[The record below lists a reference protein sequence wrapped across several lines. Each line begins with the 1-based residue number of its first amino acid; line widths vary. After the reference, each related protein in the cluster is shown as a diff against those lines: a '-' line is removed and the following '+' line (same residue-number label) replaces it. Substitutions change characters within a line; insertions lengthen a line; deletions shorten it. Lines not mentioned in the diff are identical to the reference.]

1 MKENKNKHLRNIA
14 KKIAKLEKEIRLGNN
29 VQENRDKIENIMC
42 SLDFGDI
49 IFIDSYIMEKKLL
62 DFLNKKRLKED

>member
-14 KKIAKLEKEIRLGNN
+14 KKIAKLEKEIHLGNN
-29 VQENRDKIENIMC
+29 VQVNRKKIEDIMC

-49 IFIDSYIMEKKLL
+49 IFIDDYISKKKLI
-62 DFLNKKRLKED
+62 DKK

>member
-14 KKIAKLEKEIRLGNN
+14 KKIAKLEKEINLGNN
-29 VQENRDKIENIMC
+29 VQENRKEIKNIMC

-49 IFIDSYIMEKKLL
+49 IFIDNYIMEKKLL
-62 DFLNKKRLKED
+62 NFLDKKV

>member
-14 KKIAKLEKEIRLGNN
+14 KKIAKLEKEINLGNN
-29 VQENRDKIENIMC
+29 VQGNREKIENIMC

-49 IFIDSYIMEKKLL
+49 IFIDNYIIEKKLL
-62 DFLNKKRLKED
+62 NFLDKKD

>member
-14 KKIAKLEKEIRLGNN
+14 KKIAKLEKEINLGNN
-29 VQENRDKIENIMC
+29 VQGNKKKIENIMC

-49 IFIDSYIMEKKLL
+49 IFIDNYIMEKKLL
-62 DFLNKKRLKED
+62 NFLDKKV

>member
-14 KKIAKLEKEIRLGNN
+14 KKIAKLEKEINLGNN
-29 VQENRDKIENIMC
+29 VQVNRKKIENIMC

-49 IFIDSYIMEKKLL
+49 VFIDNYIMEKKLL
-62 DFLNKKRLKED
+62 NFLDKKV

>member
-14 KKIAKLEKEIRLGNN
+14 KKIAKLEKEIHLGNN
-29 VQENRDKIENIMC
+29 VQVNRKKIEDIMC

-49 IFIDSYIMEKKLL
+49 IFIDNYIYKKKLI
-62 DFLNKKRLKED
+62 D

>member
-14 KKIAKLEKEIRLGNN
+14 KKIAKLEKEIYLGNN
-29 VQENRDKIENIMC
+29 IQVNRKKIEDIMC

-49 IFIDSYIMEKKLL
+49 IFIDNYISKKKLI
-62 DFLNKKRLKED
+62 D

>member
-29 VQENRDKIENIMC
+29 VQVNRYKIENIMC

-49 IFIDSYIMEKKLL
+49 IFIDNYISKKKLI
-62 DFLNKKRLKED
+62 D

>member
-14 KKIAKLEKEIRLGNN
+14 KKIAKLEKEINLGNN
-29 VQENRDKIENIMC
+29 VQGNRKEIENIMC

-49 IFIDSYIMEKKLL
+49 IFIDNYIMEKKLL
-62 DFLNKKRLKED
+62 NFLDKKV

>member
-14 KKIAKLEKEIRLGNN
+14 KKISKLENEILLGKN
-29 VQENRDKIENIMC
+29 VQENRDTIENIMC

-49 IFIDSYIMEKKLL
+49 IFIDDYISKKKLI
-62 DFLNKKRLKED
+62 DKKKI

>member
-29 VQENRDKIENIMC
+29 VQVNRKKIEDIMC

-49 IFIDSYIMEKKLL
+49 IFIDNYISKKKLI
-62 DFLNKKRLKED
+62 D

>member
-29 VQENRDKIENIMC
+29 VQMNRDKIENIMC

-49 IFIDSYIMEKKLL
+49 IFIDDYISKKKLI
-62 DFLNKKRLKED
+62 DKKKI

>member
-29 VQENRDKIENIMC
+29 VQMNRDKIENIMC

-49 IFIDSYIMEKKLL
+49 IFIDNYISKKKLI
-62 DFLNKKRLKED
+62 D

>member
-14 KKIAKLEKEIRLGNN
+14 KKIAKLEKEINLGNN
-29 VQENRDKIENIMC
+29 VQVNRKKIEDIMC

-49 IFIDSYIMEKKLL
+49 IFIDNYISKKKLI
-62 DFLNKKRLKED
+62 D

>member
-49 IFIDSYIMEKKLL
+49 IFIDNYIMEKKLL
-62 DFLNKKRLKED
+62 NFLDKKD

>member
-29 VQENRDKIENIMC
+29 VQVNRDKIENIMC

-49 IFIDSYIMEKKLL
+49 IFIDNYISKKKLI
-62 DFLNKKRLKED
+62 D

>member
-49 IFIDSYIMEKKLL
+49 IFIDNYISKKKLI
-62 DFLNKKRLKED
+62 D

>member
-42 SLDFGDI
+42 SLNFGDI
-49 IFIDSYIMEKKLL
+49 IFIDNYISKKKLI
-62 DFLNKKRLKED
+62 D

>member
-14 KKIAKLEKEIRLGNN
+14 KKIANLEKEIRLGNN
-29 VQENRDKIENIMC
+29 VQMNRDKIENIMC

-49 IFIDSYIMEKKLL
+49 IFIDDYISKKKLI
-62 DFLNKKRLKED
+62 D

>member
-49 IFIDSYIMEKKLL
+49 IFIDDYISKKKLI
-62 DFLNKKRLKED
+62 D

>member
-14 KKIAKLEKEIRLGNN
+14 KKIAKLENEILLGRN

-49 IFIDSYIMEKKLL
+49 IFIDNYISKKKLI
-62 DFLNKKRLKED
+62 D

>member
-14 KKIAKLEKEIRLGNN
+14 KKIAKQEKEIHLGNN
-29 VQENRDKIENIMC
+29 VQVNRKKIEDIMC

-49 IFIDSYIMEKKLL
+49 IFIDNYISKKKLI
-62 DFLNKKRLKED
+62 D

>member
-14 KKIAKLEKEIRLGNN
+14 KKIAKLEKEMRLGNN
-29 VQENRDKIENIMC
+29 VQENKKKIENIMC

-49 IFIDSYIMEKKLL
+49 IFIDNYIMEKKLL
-62 DFLNKKRLKED
+62 NFLDKKV

>member
-14 KKIAKLEKEIRLGNN
+14 KKIAKLEKEINLGNN
-29 VQENRDKIENIMC
+29 VQVNRKKIENIMC

-49 IFIDSYIMEKKLL
+49 IFIDNYIMEKKLL
-62 DFLNKKRLKED
+62 NFLDKKV

>member
-42 SLDFGDI
+42 SLEFGDI
-49 IFIDSYIMEKKLL
+49 IFIDNYISKKKLI
-62 DFLNKKRLKED
+62 D

>member
-14 KKIAKLEKEIRLGNN
+14 KKIAKLENEILLGRN

-42 SLDFGDI
+42 FLDFGDI
-49 IFIDSYIMEKKLL
+49 IFIDDYISKKKLI
-62 DFLNKKRLKED
+62 DKK

>member
-14 KKIAKLEKEIRLGNN
+14 KKIAKLEKEINLGNN
-29 VQENRDKIENIMC
+29 VQGNRKEIENIMC

-49 IFIDSYIMEKKLL
+49 IFIDNYIIEKKLL
-62 DFLNKKRLKED
+62 NFLDKKD

>member
-49 IFIDSYIMEKKLL
+49 IFIDSYISKKQLI
-62 DFLNKKRLKED
+62 D

>member
-14 KKIAKLEKEIRLGNN
+14 KKISKLEKEIHLGNN
-29 VQENRDKIENIMC
+29 VQVNRKKIEDIMC

-49 IFIDSYIMEKKLL
+49 IFIDNYISKKKLI
-62 DFLNKKRLKED
+62 D

>member
-14 KKIAKLEKEIRLGNN
+14 KKIAKLEKEIHLGNN
-29 VQENRDKIENIMC
+29 VQVNREKIENIMC

-49 IFIDSYIMEKKLL
+49 VFIDNYISKKKLI
-62 DFLNKKRLKED
+62 D

>member
-14 KKIAKLEKEIRLGNN
+14 KKIAKLEKEIHLGNN
-29 VQENRDKIENIMC
+29 VQANRKKIEDIMC

-49 IFIDSYIMEKKLL
+49 IFIDNYISKKKLI
-62 DFLNKKRLKED
+62 D

>member
-14 KKIAKLEKEIRLGNN
+14 KKIAQLENEILLGRN

-49 IFIDSYIMEKKLL
+49 IFIDNYISKKKLI
-62 DFLNKKRLKED
+62 D

>member
-1 MKENKNKHLRNIA
+1 MKEKKNKHLRNIA
-14 KKIAKLEKEIRLGNN
+14 KKIAKLEKEIHLGRN

-49 IFIDSYIMEKKLL
+49 IFIDNYISKKKLI
-62 DFLNKKRLKED
+62 D